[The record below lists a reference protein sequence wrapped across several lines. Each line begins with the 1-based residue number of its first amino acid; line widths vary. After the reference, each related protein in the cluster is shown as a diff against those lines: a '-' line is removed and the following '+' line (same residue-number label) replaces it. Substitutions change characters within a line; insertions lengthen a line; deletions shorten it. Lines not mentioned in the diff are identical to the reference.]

1 MARRIRTNTPLQALT
16 LLNDSVY
23 LDASRHLAYQMR
35 SSAPSMQPT
44 SPQIAA
50 AIRQGY
56 TTVLFHPIGDASLAA
71 LQQLYNTAYAR
82 FSHDPDK
89 TREMVGMEEKH
100 NNPSTAALVVVA
112 NAILNLD
119 EVITKN

>member
-23 LDASRHLAYQMR
+23 LDASRHLAYNMGK
-35 SSAPSMQPT
+35 SGSIP
-44 SPQIAA
+44 A
-50 AIRQGY
+50 AISKGY
-56 TTVLFHPIGDASLAA
+56 VTVLFHPIGDASLAA
-71 LQQLYNTAYAR
+71 LQQLYETAYAR
-82 FSHDPDK
+82 LNKDK
-89 TREMVGMEEKH
+89 KKAFEIVGRDDTH
-100 NNPSTAALVVVA
+100 NNPSWAALVVVA